1 VSSVRTQ
8 PTSRDEWYRA
18 VQIKRIPML
27 GTGVAYIGGGPPTRL
42 GELEDLDRLAVCPSA
57 LQNEYVRN
65 RKLAL
70 RISAPLTRPELREPV
85 ARVYAACGFVPA
97 RSALVYRRRASLRLG
112 SCDYRGHRRA
122 RAQGGNDGSGPHCPR
137 AFRVCAGPGPRSAG
151 GSRGTRL
158 QAMARSQATSLALSA
173 EIAGSWTK
181 SPNRWIGSA
190 DSRDCECVL

>member
-1 VSSVRTQ
+1 MSSARTQ

-18 VQIKRIPML
+18 VQIKRISML
-27 GTGVAYIGGGPPTRL
+27 GTGVTYIGGGQLTRL
-42 GELEDLDRLAVCPSA
+42 GELEGLGRLAVCLSA
-57 LQNEYVRN
+57 LRNEYVRN

-70 RISAPLTRPELREPV
+70 RISASLTRPELREPV

-97 RSALVYRRRASLRLG
+97 PSAPVYRRRASLRLG

-122 RAQGGNDGSGPHCPR
+122 RAQGGNDKSGRRCPR
-137 AFRVCAGPGPRSAG
+137 TFRVCAGPGPPSTG
-151 GSRGTRL
+151 GSRGTQL
-158 QAMARSQATSLALSA
+158 QAMARSQATSLVLPA

-181 SPNRWIGSA
+181 STNRWIGSA